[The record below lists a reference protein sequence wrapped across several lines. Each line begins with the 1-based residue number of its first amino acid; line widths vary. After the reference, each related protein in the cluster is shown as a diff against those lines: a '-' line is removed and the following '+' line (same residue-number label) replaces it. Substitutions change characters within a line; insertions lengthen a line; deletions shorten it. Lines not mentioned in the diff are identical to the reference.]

1 MADRDAGVLPSN
13 NHLPSFP
20 AQSWIKMKFTEIPT
34 KRSLHPSF
42 QKCISEVARQKG
54 GGRGLDIGCGD
65 GRIALEIEEQEASN
79 SGGNNLQV
87 TISHTI

>member
-1 MADRDAGVLPSN
+1 
-13 NHLPSFP
+13 
-20 AQSWIKMKFTEIPT
+20 MKFTEIPT

-54 GGRGLDIGCGD
+54 GGRVLDIGCGD

-87 TISHTI
+87 IKSHTI

>member
-1 MADRDAGVLPSN
+1 
-13 NHLPSFP
+13 
-20 AQSWIKMKFTEIPT
+20 MKFTEIPT

-42 QKCISEVARQKG
+42 LKCVSEVARQEG
-54 GGRGLDIGCGD
+54 GGRVLDIGCGD

-87 TISHTI
+87 IKSHTIQ